1 MMMFVFF
8 KQKTAY
14 GMRIS
19 DWSSDVCSSDLLLGH
34 DAGDALLRYFSQKLV
49 VALPSSATIARI
61 GGDEFAVLLPE
72 ITTQQELVTH
82 CTAIFDALKEPFR
95 FTGRHVDC
103 RTSIVAAIYP
113 DQGKRT
119 STSEKRGVGKEW

>member
-72 ITTQQELVTH
+72 ITTQQELVSH
-82 CTAIFDALKEPFR
+82 CTAIFDALKEPFS
-95 FTGRHVDC
+95 FAGRNEIGRASC
-103 RTSIVAAIYP
+103 RERVCPY
-113 DQGKRT
+113 
-119 STSEKRGVGKEW
+119 V